1 MVNSLKENSLAKRYA
16 SGMIKSII
24 NEQEYIKIKSELEFF
39 LELLDGNK
47 EFKAGM
53 ESNLFSKKQK
63 RELLDVIQKK
73 AKFGE
78 KTFNF
83 LLTMLEQN
91 RLIVLDLVIQYLE
104 ELWLERNG
112 VEKLRVFSAV
122 KLNEQLE
129 KKLIK
134 SLEHSFD
141 KKIVIEK
148 EVDES
153 LLAGIKIQRGSIFY
167 DFSIMG
173 NLRKLRD
180 EMVDEK
186 IDIAAVTE
194 KEP

>member
-1 MVNSLKENSLAKRYA
+1 MKENSLAKRYA
-16 SGMIKSII
+16 SGMIKSVKD
-24 NEQEYIKIKSELEFF
+24 EHEYVEIKRELEIF

-91 RLIVLDLVIQYLE
+91 RLVVLDLIIQYLE
-104 ELWLERNG
+104 ELWFERNG

-122 KLNEQLE
+122 ELDEPLE

-134 SLEHSFD
+134 NLEQSFD

-167 DFSIMG
+167 DFSISG

-180 EMVDEK
+180 EMVSE
-186 IDIAAVTE
+186 IDSAAVPE